1 MPATLRP
8 MPARPAMLRA
18 GVTVGRP
25 VGVDADARV
34 IRGYVT
40 AQEGP
45 FKTPGRGEFDRTSLR
60 QIVAASNAH
69 PKGLRV
75 RFQHP
80 SMSDDGLGKYLG
92 RSRGAW
98 LDTSGPVWR
107 VRADLHFADSAADA
121 PAGDLAGYVMRLAAE
136 DPDALSSSLCVDGH
150 EEELRLNKDG
160 TPVRDDEGHVL
171 PPLWRVKSLCGSDIV
186 DTGDAVDGLL
196 SVQHLSLD
204 DLPDALQRRGWE
216 MLDRLFQGATAD
228 VVRARCGAYVERY
241 VAAHCLPPASAG
253 GLAAAVSPPVGA
265 PAPAPA
271 AAARPVGAP
280 APRPNRER
288 AGRILG
294 RLGLT
299 PGR

>member
-1 MPATLRP
+1 MPPATRP
-8 MPARPAMLRA
+8 MPARPTMLRA
-18 GVTVGRP
+18 GVSAGRP
-25 VGVDADARV
+25 VGVDAEAKV

-60 QIVAASNAH
+60 QIVTASNAH
-69 PKGLRV
+69 TKGLRV

-80 SMSDDGLGKYLG
+80 GLSDDGLGKYLG
-92 RSRGAW
+92 RSKGAW

-160 TPVRDDEGHVL
+160 TPVRDEDGNIL
-171 PPLWRVKSLCGSDIV
+171 PPLWRILSLCGSDVV

-196 SVQHLSLD
+196 SSQHLSVE

-216 MLDRLFQGATAD
+216 LLDRLFQGATAD
-228 VVRARCGAYVERY
+228 VVRERVGDYLGRYLSARHPDH
-241 VAAHCLPPASAG
+241 VAGIPATVVAG
-253 GLAAAVSPPVGA
+253 I
-265 PAPAPA
+265 PATTP
-271 AAARPVGAP
+271 
-280 APRPNRER
+280 PRPNRER
-288 AGRILG
+288 ARRILG
-294 RLGLT
+294 RIM
-299 PGR
+299 